1 MVLKKS
7 SRFEMWWIKLLLTSK
22 LISLLSKKVEKKT
35 SIIAVSKKK
44 SAELVEQAYLLGIKN
59 FGENY
64 LQEALQKRISL
75 NHLDINWHFIGKIQ
89 SNKCKDIARN
99 FQWVHTIDRFK
110 IAKRL
115 NDDCP
120 LNKIINVLIQI
131 NIDNE
136 ESKSGINES
145 QLFDLAE
152 KISVLPNLKL
162 KGIMVIPKNNLEN
175 NLTEESFKKT
185 LEISTKLRNKFSEA
199 NEISMGM
206 SNDFELAIKNGST
219 MVRIGTGIFGERN

>member
-1 MVLKKS
+1 MINI
-7 SRFEMWWIKLLLTSK
+7 EEN
-22 LISLLSKKVEKKT
+22 ISLLNEKIEKKT

-44 SAELVEQAYLLGIKN
+44 SAKLIEQAYLLGIKN

-64 LQEALQKRISL
+64 LQEALQKIISL

-120 LNKIINVLIQI
+120 LDKIINVLIQI

>member
-1 MVLKKS
+1 VINI
-7 SRFEMWWIKLLLTSK
+7 EEN
-22 LISLLSKKVEKKT
+22 ISLLIKKIENKT

-64 LQEALQKRISL
+64 LQEALQKIISL

-136 ESKSGINES
+136 ESKSGINEC

-162 KGIMVIPKNNLEN
+162 KGIMVIPKNNLEI
-175 NLTEESFKKT
+175 NLIEESFKKT
-185 LEISTKLRNKFSEA
+185 LEISLKLRNKFSEA

>member
-1 MVLKKS
+1 MINI
-7 SRFEMWWIKLLLTSK
+7 EENISK
-22 LISLLSKKVEKKT
+22 LNKKIEKKT

-44 SAELVEQAYLLGIKN
+44 SADLVERAYLLGIKN

-64 LQEALQKRISL
+64 LQEALQKIIPL

-115 NDDCP
+115 NDNCP

-136 ESKSGINES
+136 ESKSGINEC

-185 LEISTKLRNKFSEA
+185 LEISIKLRNKFSEA

>member
-1 MVLKKS
+1 MINI
-7 SRFEMWWIKLLLTSK
+7 EEN
-22 LISLLSKKVEKKT
+22 ISILNEKIEKKT

-64 LQEALQKRISL
+64 LQEALQKIVSL

-120 LNKIINVLIQI
+120 LDKIINVLIQI

-136 ESKSGINES
+136 ESKSGIDES

-152 KISVLPNLKL
+152 KISVLPNIKL
-162 KGIMVIPKNNLEN
+162 KGIMVIPKNNLEI

-185 LEISTKLRNKFSEA
+185 LEFSLKLRNKFSEA

-206 SNDFELAIKNGST
+206 SSDFELAIKNGST

>member
-1 MVLKKS
+1 MINI
-7 SRFEMWWIKLLLTSK
+7 EEN
-22 LISLLSKKVEKKT
+22 ISLLNKKIEKKT

-64 LQEALQKRISL
+64 LQEALQKIISL

-120 LNKIINVLIQI
+120 LDKIINVLIQI

>member
-1 MVLKKS
+1 MINI
-7 SRFEMWWIKLLLTSK
+7 EEN
-22 LISLLSKKVEKKT
+22 ISLLNKKIEKKT

-44 SAELVEQAYLLGIKN
+44 SAELVEQAYLVGIKN

-64 LQEALQKRISL
+64 LQEALQKIIFL

-120 LNKIINVLIQI
+120 LDKIINVLIQI

>member
-1 MVLKKS
+1 MINI
-7 SRFEMWWIKLLLTSK
+7 EEN
-22 LISLLSKKVEKKT
+22 ISLLNKKIEKKT

-64 LQEALQKRISL
+64 LQEALQKIISL

-89 SNKCKDIARN
+89 SNKCKDIAKN

-120 LNKIINVLIQI
+120 LDKIINVLIQI

>member
-1 MVLKKS
+1 MINI
-7 SRFEMWWIKLLLTSK
+7 EEN
-22 LISLLSKKVEKKT
+22 ISLLNKKIEKKT

-44 SAELVEQAYLLGIKN
+44 SAELVEQAYLVGIKN

-64 LQEALQKRISL
+64 LQEALQKIISL

-89 SNKCKDIARN
+89 SNKCKDIAKN

-120 LNKIINVLIQI
+120 LDKIINVLIQI

>member
-1 MVLKKS
+1 MINI
-7 SRFEMWWIKLLLTSK
+7 EEN
-22 LISLLSKKVEKKT
+22 ISLLNKKIEKKT

-44 SAELVEQAYLLGIKN
+44 SAELVEQAYLVGIKN

-64 LQEALQKRISL
+64 LQEALQKIISL

-120 LNKIINVLIQI
+120 LDKIINVLIQI

>member
-1 MVLKKS
+1 MINI
-7 SRFEMWWIKLLLTSK
+7 EENISK
-22 LISLLSKKVEKKT
+22 LNKKIEKKT

-44 SAELVEQAYLLGIKN
+44 SADLVERAYLLGIKN

-64 LQEALQKRISL
+64 LQEALQKIIPL

-145 QLFDLAE
+145 QVFDLAE

-162 KGIMVIPKNNLEN
+162 KGIMVIPKNNLEI
-175 NLTEESFKKT
+175 NLIEESFKKT
-185 LEISTKLRNKFSEA
+185 LEISLKLRNKFSEA

>member
-1 MVLKKS
+1 MINI
-7 SRFEMWWIKLLLTSK
+7 EEN
-22 LISLLSKKVEKKT
+22 ISLLNKKIEKKT

-64 LQEALQKRISL
+64 LQEALQKIIYL

-120 LNKIINVLIQI
+120 LDKIINVLIQI

-136 ESKSGINES
+136 ESKSGINKG

>member
-1 MVLKKS
+1 MINIEENISILNEK
-7 SRFEMWWIKLLLTSK
+7 IK
-22 LISLLSKKVEKKT
+22 KKT

-44 SAELVEQAYLLGIKN
+44 SAELVEQAYLVGIKN

-64 LQEALQKRISL
+64 LQEALQKIVSL

-89 SNKCKDIARN
+89 SNKCKDIAKN
-99 FQWVHTIDRFK
+99 FQWVHTIDRYK

-120 LNKIINVLIQI
+120 VNKIINVLIQI

-152 KISVLPNLKL
+152 KISVLPNIKL

-185 LEISTKLRNKFSEA
+185 LEISLKLRNKFSEA

>member
-1 MVLKKS
+1 MINIEENISILNKK
-7 SRFEMWWIKLLLTSK
+7 I
-22 LISLLSKKVEKKT
+22 EKKT

-44 SAELVEQAYLLGIKN
+44 SAELVERAYLLGIKN

-64 LQEALQKRISL
+64 LQEALQKIISL

-185 LEISTKLRNKFSEA
+185 LEISIKLRNKFSEA

>member
-1 MVLKKS
+1 MINI
-7 SRFEMWWIKLLLTSK
+7 EEN
-22 LISLLSKKVEKKT
+22 ISLLNKKIEKKT

-64 LQEALQKRISL
+64 LQEALQKIIYL

-89 SNKCKDIARN
+89 SNKCKDIAKN

-120 LNKIINVLIQI
+120 LDKIINVLIQI

-185 LEISTKLRNKFSEA
+185 LEISTKLKNKFSEA

>member
-1 MVLKKS
+1 VINIEENISILNKK
-7 SRFEMWWIKLLLTSK
+7 I
-22 LISLLSKKVEKKT
+22 EKKT

-64 LQEALQKRISL
+64 LQEALQKITSL
-75 NHLDINWHFIGKIQ
+75 KHLDINWHFIGRIQ

-120 LNKIINVLIQI
+120 INKIINVLIQI

-145 QLFDLAE
+145 QLLDLAE

-162 KGIMVIPKNNLEN
+162 KGIMVIPKNNFEIDLI
-175 NLTEESFKKT
+175 EESFKKT
-185 LEISTKLRNKFSEA
+185 LEISLKLRNKFSEA
-199 NEISMGM
+199 KEISMGM

>member
-1 MVLKKS
+1 VINI
-7 SRFEMWWIKLLLTSK
+7 EEN
-22 LISLLSKKVEKKT
+22 ISLLNKKIEKKT

-64 LQEALQKRISL
+64 LQEALQKIISL

-120 LNKIINVLIQI
+120 LDKIINVLIQI

>member
-1 MVLKKS
+1 MINIEENISILNKK
-7 SRFEMWWIKLLLTSK
+7 IA
-22 LISLLSKKVEKKT
+22 KKT

-44 SAELVEQAYLLGIKN
+44 PAELVERAYLLGIKN

-64 LQEALQKRISL
+64 LQEALQKMISL

-185 LEISTKLRNKFSEA
+185 LEISIKLRNKFSEA

>member
-1 MVLKKS
+1 MINI
-7 SRFEMWWIKLLLTSK
+7 EEN
-22 LISLLSKKVEKKT
+22 ISLLNKKIEKKT

-64 LQEALQKRISL
+64 LQEALQKIISL

-175 NLTEESFKKT
+175 NLTEVSFKKT

>member
-1 MVLKKS
+1 VINI
-7 SRFEMWWIKLLLTSK
+7 EEN
-22 LISLLSKKVEKKT
+22 ISLLNKKIEKKT

-64 LQEALQKRISL
+64 LQEALQKIIHL

-120 LNKIINVLIQI
+120 LDKIINVLIQI

-136 ESKSGINES
+136 ERKSGINES

-152 KISVLPNLKL
+152 KISTLPNLKL